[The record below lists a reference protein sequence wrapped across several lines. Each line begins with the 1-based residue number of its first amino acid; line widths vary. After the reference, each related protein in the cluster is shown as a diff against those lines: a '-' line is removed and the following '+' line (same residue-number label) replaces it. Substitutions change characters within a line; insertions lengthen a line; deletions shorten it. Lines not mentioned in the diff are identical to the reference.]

1 MTERITITSQSVPL
15 SLKPP
20 TTKRAPCPSYNFT
33 ISYLR
38 SASGGKSLLAR
49 GKTSK
54 TRPYNELFDED
65 GMLDVSRF
73 ETWVGQAVED
83 VMDGEAK

>member
-1 MTERITITSQSVPL
+1 VTERITITSQTVPH
-15 SLKPP
+15 SLKSSAGKPSS
-20 TTKRAPCPSYNFT
+20 CPSYTFA

-38 SASGGKSLLAR
+38 SASNGKSLLAK

-54 TRPYNELFDED
+54 TRPYNELFDEG
-65 GMLDVSRF
+65 GMLDISIF

>member
-1 MTERITITSQSVPL
+1 MTERITITSQTTPH
-15 SLKPP
+15 SLKPSAE
-20 TTKRAPCPSYNFT
+20 KVSPCPSYNFT

-38 SASGGKSLLAR
+38 SASSGKSLLAK

-54 TRPYNELFDED
+54 TRPYNELFDEG
-65 GMLDVSRF
+65 GMLVISVF

>member
-1 MTERITITSQSVPL
+1 VTERITITSQTVPH
-15 SLKPP
+15 STQPSTDKPS
-20 TTKRAPCPSYNFT
+20 PCPSYNFT

-38 SASGGKSLLAR
+38 SASSGKSLLAK
-49 GKTSK
+49 GKASK

-65 GMLDVSRF
+65 GLLDVSIF
-73 ETWVGQAVED
+73 ETWVGQAVDD

>member
-1 MTERITITSQSVPL
+1 VTERITIASQTVPHP
-15 SLKPP
+15 LKPS
-20 TTKRAPCPSYNFT
+20 TNKHSPCPSYNFT

-38 SASGGKSLLAR
+38 SASNGKSLLAK
-49 GKTSK
+49 GKASK

-65 GMLDVSRF
+65 GLLDVSTF
-73 ETWVGQAVED
+73 ETWVGQAVEE

>member
-1 MTERITITSQSVPL
+1 MTERITISSQTVPH
-15 SLKPP
+15 SLKPSGGKP
-20 TTKRAPCPSYNFT
+20 SLCPSYNFT

-38 SASGGKSLLAR
+38 SASSGKSLLAK
-49 GKTSK
+49 GKASK

-65 GMLDVSRF
+65 GLLDISVF
-73 ETWVGQAVED
+73 ETWVGQVVED

>member
-1 MTERITITSQSVPL
+1 MTERIKITSQTVL
-15 SLKPP
+15 HSLKPSANKP
-20 TTKRAPCPSYNFT
+20 SPCPSYNFT

-38 SASGGKSLLAR
+38 SASSGKSLLAK

-54 TRPYNELFDED
+54 TRPYNEFFDEG
-65 GMLDVSRF
+65 GMLDVSVF